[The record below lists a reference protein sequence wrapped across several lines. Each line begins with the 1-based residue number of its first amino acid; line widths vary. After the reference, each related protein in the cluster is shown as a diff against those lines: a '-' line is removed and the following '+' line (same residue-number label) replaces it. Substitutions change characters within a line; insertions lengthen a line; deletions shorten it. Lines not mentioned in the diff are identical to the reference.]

1 MKTILRPTLL
11 LCVPLLL
18 TACASSHSLT
28 QNAPP
33 APTSSWASDQTITR
47 DQQYISDVERIAKRR
62 GVEVVWV
69 NPPNRHLDKTAS
81 R

>member
-1 MKTILRPTLL
+1 MKAMLRPSLL

-18 TACASSHSLT
+18 TACASSYNLT
-28 QNAPP
+28 QKTPPP
-33 APTSSWASDQTITR
+33 ASSWASGQTIAL
-47 DQQYISDVERIAKRR
+47 DHQYVSDVERIAKRR

-69 NPPNRHLDKTAS
+69 NPPNRHLDRTAS